1 MAAPKTNMAGV
12 RLFYKLQDFSVF
24 LSLTIYSLSSFFAP
38 RGTMNDGLFFLL
50 CGEAALPG
58 INKRIK
64 KAEKNERFVYRP
76 NLTNNTLTSAGET
89 PGMREACPMVAGR
102 MRVSFWRASMVSACI
117 A

>member
-1 MAAPKTNMAGV
+1 MAAPKTNTAGV

-50 CGEAALPG
+50 CGEAAPPG

-64 KAEKNERFVYRP
+64 KAEK
-76 NLTNNTLTSAGET
+76 TNG
-89 PGMREACPMVAGR
+89 
-102 MRVSFWRASMVSACI
+102 SFI
-117 A
+117 ART